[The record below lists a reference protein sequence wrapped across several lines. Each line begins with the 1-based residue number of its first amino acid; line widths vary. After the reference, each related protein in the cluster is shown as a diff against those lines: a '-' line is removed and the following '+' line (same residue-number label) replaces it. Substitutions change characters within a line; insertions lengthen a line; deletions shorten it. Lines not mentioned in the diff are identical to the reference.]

1 MVTSQDYLDIVLEHL
16 SNLEEIT
23 YRPMMGEY
31 VLYYK
36 GKVFGGIYDDRFL
49 VKATKTALKMMP
61 NAKMELPYQGA
72 KEMILIDDEEKKDFL
87 QKLLDAMYEEL
98 PAPKNRKTQSK
109 TKNEK
114 LTASKRKTQSK
125 TKNKKLT
132 TSKKKTQSKA
142 QDEEDSVPKKKKT
155 QSKVKDEEHSAPNK
169 RKKRL
174 ETNNEDIQIS
184 KKKKK

>member
-72 KEMILIDDEEKKDFL
+72 KEMILIDDEEKKDSL
-87 QKLLDAMYEEL
+87 QKLLEAMYEEL
-98 PAPKNRKTQSK
+98 PAPKKKKTQSK

-114 LTASKRKTQSK
+114 TI
-125 TKNKKLT
+125 
-132 TSKKKTQSKA
+132 TSKKKT
-142 QDEEDSVPKKKKT
+142 T
-155 QSKVKDEEHSAPNK
+155 QSKVKDEKNPVPKKKRTQSKTRDEELQAPNK
-169 RKKRL
+169 KKKRL
-174 ETNNEDIQIS
+174 EIKNEKLPAP
-184 KKKKK
+184 KKKKNKK